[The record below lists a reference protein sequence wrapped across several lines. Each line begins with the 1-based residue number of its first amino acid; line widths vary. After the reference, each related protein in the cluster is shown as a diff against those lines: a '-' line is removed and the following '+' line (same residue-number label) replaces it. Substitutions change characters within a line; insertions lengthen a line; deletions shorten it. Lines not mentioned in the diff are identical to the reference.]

1 MVRALKAFFPAVL
14 LAYLLA
20 SVLATQSNLGNL
32 QMLGMDVGLADRA
45 GATFHDIIGMASSFL
60 LLILVAIVLGLPVAA
75 GLTRLAPSQRA
86 FFYALAGFTAIV
98 ALHLIMKAV
107 LGISGIAATRT
118 TAGLIGQGAA
128 GAIGGLCFHWLS
140 RTRPHVL

>member
-1 MVRALKAFFPAVL
+1 
-14 LAYLLA
+14 
-20 SVLATQSNLGNL
+20 
-32 QMLGMDVGLADRA
+32 MDVGLADRA
-45 GATFHDIIGMASSFL
+45 GATFHDIIGMASSYL
-60 LLILVAIVLGLPVAA
+60 LLILVAFVLGLPVAA
-75 GLTRLAPSQRA
+75 GLTRLVPSQRA

-118 TAGLIGQGAA
+118 AAGLIGQGAA

>member
-14 LAYLLA
+14 LAYLVA
-20 SVLATQSNLGNL
+20 SVFATQSNLGNL

-45 GATFHDIIGMASSFL
+45 GATLHDLIGMASSYL
-60 LLILVAIVLGLPVAA
+60 LLILVAFVLGLPVAA
-75 GLTRLAPSQRA
+75 GLTRLLPSQRA
-86 FFYALAGFTAIV
+86 FLYALAGFIAIV
-98 ALHLIMKAV
+98 ALHLIMKAA
-107 LGISGIAATRT
+107 LGVSGIAATRT

-140 RTRPHVL
+140 RSRPHVL